1 VIDTITDTQVE
12 YYGFNQSDFPEP
24 SSDGRVMLLMSYP

>member
-1 VIDTITDTQVE
+1 VK
-12 YYGFNQSDFPEP
+12 YYGFDENDFPEP